1 MYLGNQP
8 ALSYTSFA
16 KQDFTT
22 SATTSYTL
30 DHPVTN
36 ENEIALFINFVR
48 QEPTTAYSASNTTLT
63 LTSATSASD
72 DMYCVFLG
80 KAVQTVNPPSGSVG
94 SSQVAASIIT
104 GQTALGAT
112 PADTDELLI
121 SDAGTLKRVD
131 YSYLKPTNTPA
142 FLAKKTGN
150 QTISDNTFTKVTF
163 AGEEYDTNSAYA
175 SDKFTVPSG
184 EAGKY
189 FFRWSVNYINP
200 NSTGYRTFYLKKNS
214 TIEIENGKV
223 ADDTARNFNT
233 GTIILSLSVGDT
245 IKMEVYQNSG
255 TNMTLNR
262 IGGTEKNGIH
272 FGGFKII
279 E

>member
-1 MYLGNQP
+1 MGTIKTTNIEPIADNGTVTLG
-8 ALSYTSFA
+8 SSGDT
-16 KQDFTT
+16 FTIP
-22 SATTSYTL
+22 SGATL
-30 DHPVTN
+30 D
-36 ENEIALFINFVR
+36 L
-48 QEPTTAYSASNTTLT
+48 SN
-63 LTSATSASD
+63 AT
-72 DMYCVFLG
+72 
-80 KAVQTVNPPSGSVG
+80 QTGVG
-94 SSQVAASIIT
+94 GVM
-104 GQTALGAT
+104 
-112 PADTDELLI
+112 
-121 SDAGTLKRVD
+121 
-131 YSYLKPTNTPA
+131 TPA
-142 FLAKKTGN
+142 FYVRASTD
-150 QTISDNTFTKVTF
+150 QTISDATVTTVVF
-163 AGEEYDTNSAYA
+163 DTEYFDTNNAFA
-175 SDKFTVPSG
+175 SNTFTVPSG

-233 GTIILSLSVGDT
+233 GTIMLSLSVGDT

>member
-1 MYLGNQP
+1 M
-8 ALSYTSFA
+8 A
-16 KQDFTT
+16 
-22 SATTSYTL
+22 
-30 DHPVTN
+30 
-36 ENEIALFINFVR
+36 
-48 QEPTTAYSASNTTLT
+48 
-63 LTSATSASD
+63 
-72 DMYCVFLG
+72 
-80 KAVQTVNPPSGSVG
+80 
-94 SSQVAASIIT
+94 IT
-104 GQTALGAT
+104 KIQSESLNL
-112 PADTDELLI
+112 ADTYAFTGTVTG
-121 SDAGTLKRVD
+121 AGGV
-131 YSYLKPTNTPA
+131 NTPA
-142 FLAKKTGN
+142 FYVRASTD
-150 QTISDNTFTKVTF
+150 QTISDATVTTVVF
-163 AGEEYDTNSAYA
+163 DTEYFDTNNAFA
-175 SDKFTVPSG
+175 SNIFTVPSG